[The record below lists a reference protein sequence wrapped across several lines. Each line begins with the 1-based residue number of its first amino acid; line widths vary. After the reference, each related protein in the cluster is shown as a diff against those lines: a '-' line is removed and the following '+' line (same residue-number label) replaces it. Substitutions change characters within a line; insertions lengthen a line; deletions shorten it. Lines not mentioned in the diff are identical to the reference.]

1 MTQALH
7 VPMALFKK
15 KLARDGLQ
23 NSTIVFHILKSL
35 RRVKCTLSIYNV
47 KLW

>member
-15 KLARDGLQ
+15 NWQG
-23 NSTIVFHILKSL
+23 TIVFHILKSL

-47 KLW
+47 NLW